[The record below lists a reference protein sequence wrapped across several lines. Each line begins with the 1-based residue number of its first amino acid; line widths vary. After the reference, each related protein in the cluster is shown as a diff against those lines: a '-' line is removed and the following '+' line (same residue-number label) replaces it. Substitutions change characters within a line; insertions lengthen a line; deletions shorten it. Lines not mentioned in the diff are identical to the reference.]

1 MRKWSSKTKNT
12 SMQNNEG
19 SLYNKYV
26 GIISVYINC
35 LVKEMDLNEM
45 KNDLIEEWCI
55 AVECLFNWLLWYVCV
70 EECVKEV
77 KEG

>member
-1 MRKWSSKTKNT
+1 
-12 SMQNNEG
+12 MQINEDN
-19 SLYNKYV
+19 LYSQRV
-26 GIISVYINC
+26 GIISVSINC
-35 LVKEMDLNEM
+35 LVKEINLIEM

-55 AVECLFNWLLWYVCV
+55 AVDYLFNWLLLYVCV